1 MSKLKKGN
9 LVHLYRRK
17 VSGTGILLKRITDV
31 EAFLNLNIENYLT
44 ELWSGEQLDWTESQT
59 EIAQLISNFD
69 AVRKDPAKQMI
80 QHIVNHCYKYD
91 FATKT
96 RKKKSSVPNDFS
108 LVIWTQA
115 PSEYTD
121 TSTVYYKN
129 KQVWYPT
136 NWLKIKK

>member
-1 MSKLKKGN
+1 MPKLKKGS

-31 EAFLNLNIENYLT
+31 EGFLNLNIENYLT
-44 ELWSGEQLDWTESQT
+44 DLWSEPLEWSESQA
-59 EIAQLISNFD
+59 EITQLIEHFD
-69 AVRKDPAKQMI
+69 VAKKNPANQII
-80 QHIVNHCYKYD
+80 QHIINHCYKYD

-96 RKKKSSVPNDFS
+96 RKKKSSIPSDFS
-108 LVIWTQA
+108 LVMWTQA